1 MSPSEQKN
9 ITLTKPVPQVF
20 EFLSSNYMVIKRQ
33 GLKKIEFQ
41 LVLQVS
47 SSHTFLAQGTSQ
59 LMIQLEDDLTAPLSI
74 GQVIF
79 ESYLPRKK
87 IYSTRPGLHDGTFF
101 QDLQG
106 NNSIFGKF
114 CIWPFAL
121 LLCLEDHHRYRN
133 LFIATLSVAKRKT
146 EKKKKTAKAGSNCD
160 DLLSFN
166 SSPHSSYNSYILL
179 IVSFVQLCC
188 CFCITVL

>member
-9 ITLTKPVPQVF
+9 ITLTQPVPQVF

-87 IYSTRPGLHDGTFF
+87 IYSPDPGLHDGTFF
-101 QDLQG
+101 QDLHAREQFNFWEILYLAICFASLFG
-106 NNSIFGKF
+106 RSSQVQKSIY
-114 CIWPFAL
+114 C
-121 LLCLEDHHRYRN
+121 N
-133 LFIATLSVAKRKT
+133 LISC
-146 EKKKKTAKAGSNCD
+146 KKKD
-160 DLLSFN
+160 
-166 SSPHSSYNSYILL
+166 
-179 IVSFVQLCC
+179 
-188 CFCITVL
+188 